1 MLLFYV
7 PVGIRIKEGGLF
19 FFFDMELW
27 NWISKVLLLK
37 KKKKMISKVFVLWLF
52 LLIINFII
60 FS

>member
-19 FFFDMELW
+19 IFFDMELW

-37 KKKKMISKVFVLWLF
+37 KKKK
-52 LLIINFII
+52 
-60 FS
+60 